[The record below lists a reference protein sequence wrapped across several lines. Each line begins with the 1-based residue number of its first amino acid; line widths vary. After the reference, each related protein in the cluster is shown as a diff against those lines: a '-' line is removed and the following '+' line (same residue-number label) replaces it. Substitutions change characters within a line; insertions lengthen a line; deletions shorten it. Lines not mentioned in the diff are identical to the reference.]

1 MCTDLLLVHFLTSP
15 AGPLLKWLKTQQTDQ
30 QYSYYDKNVK
40 GCFSCEI
47 VCVEHDTLMSLQV
60 SLVFQNTH
68 LEKIIQHINW
78 QAIQNSGSCIALKHC
93 NYM

>member
-1 MCTDLLLVHFLTSP
+1 MTALSVFIPQLNSIQTPGWPVLYVYRFVTSSLSHQP
-15 AGPLLKWLKTQQTDQ
+15 SSPILKWLKTQQTDQ

-68 LEKIIQHINW
+68 L
-78 QAIQNSGSCIALKHC
+78 
-93 NYM
+93 